1 MNCRALRQFLKK
13 WTVACA
19 EKIYGAFR
27 GEKGTTVIEYAL
39 VAVLIA
45 IAFILAFR
53 NAGVSSGV
61 SGAASKINNSLST
74 PP

>member
-1 MNCRALRQFLKK
+1 MKQFIEK
-13 WTVACA
+13 WMVAGV
-19 EKIYGAFR
+19 EKMYRAFR
-27 GEKGTTVIEYAL
+27 GEKGTTVIEYVL

-53 NAGVSSGV
+53 SAGVNSGV
-61 SGAASKINNSLST
+61 SGAASRINTSLST

>member
-1 MNCRALRQFLKK
+1 M
-13 WTVACA
+13 VAGL

-27 GEKGTTVIEYAL
+27 DEKGTTVIEYVL

-45 IAFILAFR
+45 VAFILAFR
-53 NAGVSSGV
+53 NAGVSTGV
-61 SGAASKINNSLST
+61 SGAASKMNCSLST

>member
-1 MNCRALRQFLKK
+1 MPGMKETLEK
-13 WTVACA
+13 WMVTGV
-19 EKIYGAFR
+19 EKVKGAFR
-27 GEKGTTVIEYAL
+27 NEKGTTVIEYAL

-61 SGAASKINNSLST
+61 SGAASKMNCSLST

>member
-1 MNCRALRQFLKK
+1 MKQFIEK
-13 WTVACA
+13 WMVAGV
-19 EKIYGAFR
+19 EKIYGAIR
-27 GEKGTTVIEYAL
+27 SEKGTTVIEYAL

-53 NAGVSSGV
+53 NAGVSTGV
-61 SGAASKINNSLST
+61 SGAASKINCSLAT

>member
-1 MNCRALRQFLKK
+1 MKRSIEK
-13 WTVACA
+13 WMVAIV
-19 EKIYGAFR
+19 EKIYRLFR
-27 GEKGTTVIEYAL
+27 GERGTTVIEYAL

>member
-1 MNCRALRQFLKK
+1 MERFIEK
-13 WTVACA
+13 WMVAGM
-19 EKIYGAFR
+19 EKIYAVFR
-27 GEKGTTVIEYAL
+27 GEKGTTLIEYAL

-53 NAGVSSGV
+53 NAGVSTGV
-61 SGAASKINNSLST
+61 SCAASKMNCSLST

>member
-1 MNCRALRQFLKK
+1 MKQFIQQ
-13 WTVACA
+13 WIVD
-19 EKIYGAFR
+19 GARKAYEAFHS
-27 GEKGTTVIEYAL
+27 EKGQTTVEYVL
-39 VAVLIA
+39 VAVLIV
-45 IAFILAFR
+45 IALVLAFR

>member
-1 MNCRALRQFLKK
+1 MA
-13 WTVACA
+13 AGA
-19 EKIYGAFR
+19 EKAR
-27 GEKGTTVIEYAL
+27 RAVRSEKGQTMIEYAL
-39 VAVLIA
+39 VAVILV

-61 SGAASKINNSLST
+61 SGAASEINNSLST

>member
-1 MNCRALRQFLKK
+1 MVGIRQTLEQ
-13 WTVACA
+13 WIGTGV
-19 EKIYGAFR
+19 EKAHRTFHS
-27 GEKGTTVIEYAL
+27 EKGQTMVEYAL
-39 VAVLIA
+39 IAVLIV

>member
-1 MNCRALRQFLKK
+1 MKETIGK
-13 WTVACA
+13 WMVAGM
-19 EKIYGAFR
+19 EKIYGAVR
-27 GEKGTTVIEYAL
+27 DEKGTTVIEYAL

-61 SGAASKINNSLST
+61 SAAASKINNSLST